1 MSNKKLFAPF
11 LMLLAGAVVS
21 IVMFLSDYDMT
32 QRLTI
37 LLLSMLFFYCVGLFI
52 QKKMVK
58 FLDEI
63 QKKEETQKQETG
75 FLKTM
80 PKTGHQKYGNRSYWN
95 MLRL

>member
-37 LLLSMLFFYCVGLFI
+37 LLLSMLFFYCAGLFI

-58 FLDEI
+58 FLDE
-63 QKKEETQKQETG
+63 KGRDTEG
-75 FLKTM
+75 RRR
-80 PKTGHQKYGNRSYWN
+80 RSH
-95 MLRL
+95 RKRG

>member
-63 QKKEETQKQETG
+63 QKKEETQKAEEG
-75 FLKTM
+75 EVIVLEAK
-80 PKTGHQKYGNRSYWN
+80 KEEAEKEEK
-95 MLRL
+95 

>member
-63 QKKEETQKQETG
+63 QKKEETHKAEEG
-75 FLKTM
+75 EVIEKEA
-80 PKTGHQKYGNRSYWN
+80 KKDEAEKEEK
-95 MLRL
+95 

>member
-1 MSNKKLFAPF
+1 
-11 LMLLAGAVVS
+11 
-21 IVMFLSDYDMT
+21 MFLSDYDMT

-63 QKKEETQKQETG
+63 QKKEETQKAEEG
-75 FLKTM
+75 EVIEKEA
-80 PKTGHQKYGNRSYWN
+80 KKEEAEKEEK
-95 MLRL
+95 

>member
-37 LLLSMLFFYCVGLFI
+37 LLLSMLFFYFVGLFI

-63 QKKEETQKQETG
+63 QKKEEAEKEE
-75 FLKTM
+75 K
-80 PKTGHQKYGNRSYWN
+80 
-95 MLRL
+95 

>member
-11 LMLLAGAVVS
+11 LMLLAVAVVS

-63 QKKEETQKQETG
+63 QKKEETQKAEEG
-75 FLKTM
+75 EVIEKEA
-80 PKTGHQKYGNRSYWN
+80 KKEEAEKEEK
-95 MLRL
+95 

>member
-37 LLLSMLFFYCVGLFI
+37 LLLSMLYCVGLFI

-63 QKKEETQKQETG
+63 QKKEETQKAEEG
-75 FLKTM
+75 EVIEKEA
-80 PKTGHQKYGNRSYWN
+80 KKEEAEKEEK
-95 MLRL
+95 

>member
-37 LLLSMLFFYCVGLFI
+37 LLLSLLFFYCVGLFS

-63 QKKEETQKQETG
+63 QKKEETQKAEEG
-75 FLKTM
+75 EVIEKEA
-80 PKTGHQKYGNRSYWN
+80 KKEEAEKEEK
-95 MLRL
+95 

>member
-1 MSNKKLFAPF
+1 MSYKKLFAPC
-11 LMLLAGAVVS
+11 LMLVAGAVVS

-37 LLLSMLFFYCVGLFI
+37 LLLSMLLFYCAGLVI

-63 QKKEETQKQETG
+63 QKKEETQKTEEG
-75 FLKTM
+75 EVIEKEA
-80 PKTGHQKYGNRSYWN
+80 KKEEAEKEEK
-95 MLRL
+95 

>member
-11 LMLLAGAVVS
+11 LMLLAGPVVS

-37 LLLSMLFFYCVGLFI
+37 LLLSMLFFYCAGLFI

-63 QKKEETQKQETG
+63 QKKEETQKAEEG
-75 FLKTM
+75 EVIEKEA
-80 PKTGHQKYGNRSYWN
+80 KKEEAEKEEK
-95 MLRL
+95 

>member
-37 LLLSMLFFYCVGLFI
+37 LLLSMLFFYFVGLFI

-63 QKKEETQKQETG
+63 QKKEETQKAEEA
-75 FLKTM
+75 K
-80 PKTGHQKYGNRSYWN
+80 KEEAEKEEK
-95 MLRL
+95 

>member
-52 QKKMVK
+52 QKNMVK

-63 QKKEETQKQETG
+63 QKKEETQKAEEG
-75 FLKTM
+75 EVIEKEA
-80 PKTGHQKYGNRSYWN
+80 KKEEAEKEEK
-95 MLRL
+95 

>member
-1 MSNKKLFAPF
+1 MRNRKLFAPF

-37 LLLSMLFFYCVGLFI
+37 LLLSMLFFYAVGLFI

-63 QKKEETQKQETG
+63 QKKG
-75 FLKTM
+75 A
-80 PKTGHQKYGNRSYWN
+80 
-95 MLRL
+95 

>member
-37 LLLSMLFFYCVGLFI
+37 LLLSMLFFYLSLI
-52 QKKMVK
+52 H
-58 FLDEI
+58 I
-63 QKKEETQKQETG
+63 
-75 FLKTM
+75 
-80 PKTGHQKYGNRSYWN
+80 
-95 MLRL
+95 

>member
-58 FLDEI
+58 FLDEN
-63 QKKEETQKQETG
+63 QKKEETQNAEEGEVIEKEA
-75 FLKTM
+75 K
-80 PKTGHQKYGNRSYWN
+80 KEEAEKEEK
-95 MLRL
+95 

>member
-37 LLLSMLFFYCVGLFI
+37 LLLSM
-52 QKKMVK
+52 VK

-63 QKKEETQKQETG
+63 QKKEETQKAEEG
-75 FLKTM
+75 EVIEKEA
-80 PKTGHQKYGNRSYWN
+80 KKEEAEKEEK
-95 MLRL
+95 